1 MYKYFAL
8 HSDLSHHAFIP
19 VLACVIPTAVLVCLS
34 FGNKTVLVCLS
45 FGNKGVTVATVAKVH
60 LSTPITKQS
69 TQNTPNH
76 HKETGT
82 IPTISF
88 SLKTHFLGTENHAT
102 KPRKKPKKK
111 QKKVNLSAET
121 FLSLSLSHKG
131 ASSHRTASP
140 GPCYF
145 TLCSHC
151 GPYLH
156 LPTRHSDKGS
166 PTTMTRDWARVMA
179 VLSSLTLDRKP

>member
-102 KPRKKPKKK
+102 KPRKKNKTKK
-111 QKKVNLSAET
+111 QRKKSTCLQRPFS
-121 FLSLSLSHKG
+121 LSLSLTKVPHHTERPVLDRVTSL
-131 ASSHRTASP
+131 SVLTAA
-140 GPCYF
+140 
-145 TLCSHC
+145 
-151 GPYLH
+151 
-156 LPTRHSDKGS
+156 PTCTCPRG
-166 PTTMTRDWARVMA
+166 TATRDR
-179 VLSSLTLDRKP
+179 PPP